1 MKAPKTLIPDIVKTI
16 VKTLEDTGFEA
27 YVVGGAVRDMA
38 MGREPM
44 DWDVATSAA
53 PGDVEE
59 LFSHFT
65 RFSLRHGITTLV
77 HGGAHYEVSAFR
89 GSVPTI
95 DDDLAHRD
103 FTINAMAYHPDGGR
117 IIDPYGGRSDI
128 ARRMVRA
135 VGAPEDRFQEDPL
148 RILRAVRIS
157 CELDF
162 RIERETRKAMSA
174 MASLLSAVAKERI
187 RDELLKILI
196 SEKPSRGFQEMARTK
211 LLKEILPELQNIPG
225 PTLEKMDR
233 VPPDPTLRLAA
244 LFHDI
249 GKPGDKEA
257 HEMKSAKIAE
267 KVLRRLRF
275 SERLIFQVTH
285 LVRHHRDDEQ
295 CVSSWDGGAVRRF
308 VQGLGAE
315 HLESFFFLRRADLE
329 AQGKDLRALSELEE
343 RARAQVKAG
352 FPHKVQ
358 DLKVDGRKVM
368 EILGLPE
375 GPEVGRILEAL
386 LEEVLDHPEWNTEE
400 KLVERLEKMC
410 RDRTRNR

>member
-1 MKAPKTLIPDIVKTI
+1 MKAPETLIPDIVKTI

-27 YVVGGAVRDMA
+27 YVVGGAVRDVT

-59 LFSHFT
+59 LFPHLT
-65 RFSLRHGITTLV
+65 RFSLRHGTTTLV

-95 DDDLAHRD
+95 EDDLAHRD

-162 RIERETRKAMSA
+162 RIERETRDALSR
-174 MASLLSAVAKERI
+174 MASLLASVAKERI

-196 SEKPSRGFQEMARTK
+196 SEKPSRGFQEMVRTK

-225 PTLEKMDR
+225 PTLETMDR
-233 VPPDPTLRLAA
+233 VPPDPTLRPAA
-244 LFHDI
+244 LFH
-249 GKPGDKEA
+249 GMANPGDKKA
-257 HEMKSAKIAE
+257 HEMESAKIAE

-275 SERLIFQVTH
+275 SERMILRVTH
-285 LVRHHRDDEQ
+285 LVKHHEDDKAYFL
-295 CVSSWDGGAVRRF
+295 VWDEGTLRRF
-308 VQGLGAE
+308 VRGLGAE
-315 HLESFFFLRRADLE
+315 HLESFFCLRRAELE
-329 AQGKDLRALSELEE
+329 AQGKDLRPLYDLEE
-343 RARAQVKAG
+343 RVGAQVKAG
-352 FPHKVQ
+352 FPRRVQ

-368 EILGLPE
+368 EVLGLPE

-386 LEEVLDHPEWNTEE
+386 LEEVLDHPEWNTKA
-400 KLVERLEKMC
+400 KLIELLEKMS
-410 RDRTRNR
+410 RD